1 MLIKKLSR
9 SCNTLQSKMEDRATI
24 KLDNN
29 KIPNPFAS
37 SNGTFYRNL
46 SFLQPWLQAGLG
58 TIILLLYCT
67 ILKHQYNLLQH
78 IPPPIQYIGKNILYC
93 IEIYCVIKLITNH
106 PHLPVHYLCSQK
118 SFHWQTMQPTK
129 DSIATDS
136 CPETVVPPMSLV
148 ADYIVMDRILAW
160 PLRRVSPCHLT

>member
-37 SNGTFYRNL
+37 SNDTFYINL
-46 SFLQPWLQAGLG
+46 SFLHPWLQAGLG

-93 IEIYCVIKLITNH
+93 IEIYCVKVDH
-106 PHLPVHYLCSQK
+106 QS
-118 SFHWQTMQPTK
+118 S
-129 DSIATDS
+129 S
-136 CPETVVPPMSLV
+136 
-148 ADYIVMDRILAW
+148 
-160 PLRRVSPCHLT
+160 SPCTLSLLSEEFSLTKNATSKGFHSN